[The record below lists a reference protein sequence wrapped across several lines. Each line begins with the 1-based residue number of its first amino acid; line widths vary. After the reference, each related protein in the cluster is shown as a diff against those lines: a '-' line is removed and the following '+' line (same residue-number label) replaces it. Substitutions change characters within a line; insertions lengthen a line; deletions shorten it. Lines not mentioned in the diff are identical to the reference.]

1 MCALIL
7 EEEPDF
13 FDDMEGIADEA
24 DPAEKR
30 RKILDA
36 AVQYGLLHDAGKVS
50 LLQFFAQTG
59 RQWLEE
65 EYEVARLHTMVGES
79 MLRERASTRPYA
91 AAALGHHAWYDG
103 SAHGYPAAYRRL
115 ECPGRQMVD
124 VVGLMDWLENVT
136 GSGQASSGIEMSFD
150 EAVEEAVA
158 LEGRRFSPL
167 LTARLRDK
175 RVTDRICQAFQEGRR
190 EAYRRMY
197 ERETN
202 HVCDAGNGMN

>member
-1 MCALIL
+1 MVDI
-7 EEEPDF
+7 
-13 FDDMEGIADEA
+13 I
-24 DPAEKR
+24 
-30 RKILDA
+30 
-36 AVQYGLLHDAGKVS
+36 S
-50 LLQFFAQTG
+50 LL
-59 RQWLEE
+59 
-65 EYEVARLHTMVGES
+65 
-79 MLRERASTRPYA
+79 
-91 AAALGHHAWYDG
+91 
-103 SAHGYPAAYRRL
+103 
-115 ECPGRQMVD
+115 
-124 VVGLMDWLENVT
+124 DWLENVT